1 MPTQHTHILTFWGRS
16 QPAGGERR
24 EGKEAIYLY
33 VNGPAY
39 AGDGASQT
47 IASDVAA
54 VASVAGNEVRESQ
67 EIFSPTTLLFSAG
80 CCRGCCWDK
89 VLINSI
95 PFSPPALPL
104 FSLYCPEWGSCK
116 KWRELRRH
124 CCVSILILARGRP
137 NQISYLHSMTHLSLL
152 HVLHYSALS
161 NRNTHASFSKCLL
174 C

>member
-1 MPTQHTHILTFWGRS
+1 MPETAPVGSRDRPSLLLQILLQEMKRGNLKRS
-16 QPAGGERR
+16 FLRQ
-24 EGKEAIYLY
+24 L
-33 VNGPAY
+33 
-39 AGDGASQT
+39 
-47 IASDVAA
+47 
-54 VASVAGNEVRESQ
+54 
-67 EIFSPTTLLFSAG
+67 FFFSAG
-80 CCRGCCWDK
+80 CCRGCWDR

-152 HVLHYSALS
+152 HVLHYSALR
-161 NRNTHASFSKCLL
+161 NRNTQASFSKCLL

>member
-54 VASVAGNEVRESQ
+54 AAASVAGNEVRESQ
-67 EIFSPTTLLFSAG
+67 EIFSPTTLLFFG
-80 CCRGCCWDK
+80 R
-89 VLINSI
+89 L
-95 PFSPPALPL
+95 LP
-104 FSLYCPEWGSCK
+104 
-116 KWRELRRH
+116 R
-124 CCVSILILARGRP
+124 
-137 NQISYLHSMTHLSLL
+137 LL
-152 HVLHYSALS
+152 G
-161 NRNTHASFSKCLL
+161 
-174 C
+174 